1 MAVVVSDIVLLCVCN
16 TSEAA
21 VVGRVLKNFAMF
33 KGKVST
39 CAGRWILFLIK

>member
-1 MAVVVSDIVLLCVCN
+1 MAVVVLDIVLLCVCN

-33 KGKVST
+33 KGKVNT